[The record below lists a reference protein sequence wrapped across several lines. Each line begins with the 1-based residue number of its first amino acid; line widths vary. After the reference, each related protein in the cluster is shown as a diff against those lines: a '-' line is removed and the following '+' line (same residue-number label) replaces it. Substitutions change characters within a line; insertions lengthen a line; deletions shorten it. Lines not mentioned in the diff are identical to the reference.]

1 MSEKTYSQFNSL
13 TITGRVSHAEVV
25 EGQYGEFLAVT
36 LLTELADNKPA
47 IAVKFNIGGRILG
60 LGKKDMLKGRTL
72 TVTGHLGGFT
82 ELYFDKK
89 LGKTQRL
96 QRPRLDLVEATVF
109 SGGLGPAKKQESGV
123 TVDPAE
129 DLSHLDAAPAAKE
142 AVGASYGTPL
152 NPETGDI
159 DF

>member
-1 MSEKTYSQFNSL
+1 MSDKTYAQFNQL

-72 TVTGHLGGFT
+72 TVSGHLGGFT

-109 SGGLGPAKKQESGV
+109 SGGLGPAKKRDEV
-123 TVDPAE
+123 TVDQAE
-129 DLSHLDAAPAAKE
+129 DLSHLDEAPASKE
-142 AVGASYGTPL
+142 AVGASYGAPL